1 MGVFFFLIPLLTYF
15 RGALRRHLISDMTW
29 INVQPGSGGWD
40 VSAHRPWGTQQRA
53 ALWAHFP
60 PLSSSKSVCGG
71 DDTDLPWQEAGRGE
85 ETSALSEEPVRV
97 CALGPMVQLQ
107 GLRCQHLDLI
117 CNERRGGSFH
127 FPRLRQLKFK
137 NK

>member
-1 MGVFFFLIPLLTYF
+1 MCNQGVGGGMSLLTDLGEHNKGQHSGPIF
-15 RGALRRHLISDMTW
+15 R
-29 INVQPGSGGWD
+29 
-40 VSAHRPWGTQQRA
+40 
-53 ALWAHFP
+53 
-60 PLSSSKSVCGG
+60 LSLAPSLSVEG